1 MGYQSLKDVITA
13 AAKGHVT
20 VIDVREGAEIA
31 ASGQAKGALHIPLA
45 LLAMKADA
53 RGGSYDARI
62 DPNKPVAVYC
72 AAGGRAG
79 MAAQTLKSLGY
90 DAMNIGGFGDW
101 ANAGG
106 PIARG

>member
-1 MGYQSLKDVITA
+1 MVLHSLKDVIA
-13 AAKGHVT
+13 AGDSVT
-20 VIDVREGAEIA
+20 VIDVREAAELA

-79 MAAQTLKSLGY
+79 MAVATLKSLGY
-90 DAMNIGGFGDW
+90 EAINIGGFGEW
-101 ANAGG
+101 VNAGG
-106 PIARG
+106 PVSR